1 MIWRKKDHSTK
12 ATTYWSIIRQRF
24 LQHRLAKWSLRI
36 LYVLIFVAI
45 FGDFLANERPILC
58 KIDGT
63 WQTPVLKWYAIQFGL
78 TDWTSDFRT
87 RDWFNTTYEFKLLPP
102 IPYSATYQDRK
113 NRKLVSPFAEQNIP
127 NWRFRH
133 WLGTDR
139 LGRDVAA
146 GMIAGT
152 RTAMLVGLISMSIAT
167 IIGVVLGAIAGFF
180 GDDRLKIPIFT
191 LVLLP
196 IGIFLGIFYGFIVR
210 TVTIQESEYLL
221 VELLKSGAIFFAIVG
236 FFILLGYLPQ
246 KLNLLTKSITL
257 PLDLIIMRLI
267 EVFNSIPA
275 LLLILAFV
283 AIIKK
288 PSIVY
293 VMLIIGLIRWTGIAR
308 FMRAETLK
316 IKQLEYIE
324 AARALG
330 FSNWRILFKHVMP
343 NALTPVLTTIAFG
356 IAGAILTESALSF
369 LGIGVDPNAVTWGSL
384 LRNARS
390 DFNAWWLAIF
400 PGIAIF
406 ITVSIFNLI
415 GEGLSEAIGGMKR

>member
-1 MIWRKKDHSTK
+1 VIWRKKDQSTK
-12 ATTYWSIIRQRF
+12 VTTYWSIIRQRF

-36 LYVLIFVAI
+36 LYVLIFITI
-45 FGDFLANERPILC
+45 FGDFIANERPIVC
-58 KIDGT
+58 KLDGT

-78 TDWTSDFRT
+78 TDWTADFRT
-87 RDWFNTTYEFKLLPP
+87 RDWLKASYEFKILPL

-127 NWRFRH
+127 SWRFRH

-152 RTAMLVGLISMSIAT
+152 RTAMLVGLISMLIAT
-167 IIGVVLGAIAGFF
+167 SIGVVLGAIAGFF
-180 GDDRLKIPIFT
+180 GDDRLKIPMLSLF
-191 LVLLP
+191 LLP
-196 IGIFLGIFYGFIVR
+196 IGLFLGIFYGFIVR
-210 TVTIQESEYLL
+210 AFMIQESEHLL
-221 VELLKSGAIFFAIVG
+221 VELLKSGVIFLAIFSV
-236 FFILLGYLPQ
+236 FILLGYLLQ

-283 AIIKK
+283 AVIKK
-288 PSIVY
+288 PSVVY
-293 VMLIIGLIRWTGIAR
+293 VMLIIGFIRWTGIAR
-308 FMRAETLK
+308 FMRAEILK
-316 IKQLEYIE
+316 IKQLEYVE

-330 FSNWRILFKHVMP
+330 FSNWRILFRHVVP

-406 ITVSIFNLI
+406 ISVSIFNLI
-415 GEGLSEAIGGMKR
+415 GEGLSEAIGGMKK